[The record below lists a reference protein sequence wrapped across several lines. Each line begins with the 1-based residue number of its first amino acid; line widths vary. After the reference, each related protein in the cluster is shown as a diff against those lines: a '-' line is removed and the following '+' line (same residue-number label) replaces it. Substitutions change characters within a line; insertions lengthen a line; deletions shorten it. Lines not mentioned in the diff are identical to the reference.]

1 MRRTNALQPS
11 TSIGDGDEVPDRRP
25 AVKELSRLGWVY
37 GPLNQLAPLVRLA
50 AITTYVR
57 QSSSHPHLFPVVASI
72 AASLALRPLNLLAR
86 RLVPDRILGTED
98 MPLSPGDDKGGS
110 VSTAT
115 LRTRLLAAHLM
126 QLVAHVTLLGVG
138 GVDLVACGLDLG
150 KPHAGEAGLVGAATA
165 AVAFAVWLAIQR
177 LLGAQRRDDLTM
189 KGSTNDMTSST
200 EDELVLLM
208 PTTHRL
214 AFLVARCLRLALDAL
229 ADLMLFFVFLVDSA
243 SDESVRSFYAATSAP
258 PLSSVLAAALAALC
272 YGSQHLRFKGEW
284 LLGLGLGSALVGLA
298 RSSGDLRASYVAAAL
313 FAALRYLNRTHDVRR
328 FHGA

>member
-1 MRRTNALQPS
+1 MPVFCFDYLFRTQSLKVVRS
-11 TSIGDGDEVPDRRP
+11 LGDGDEVPDRRP

-165 AVAFAVWLAIQR
+165 ASR
-177 LLGAQRRDDLTM
+177 NM
-189 KGSTNDMTSST
+189 S
-200 EDELVLLM
+200 
-208 PTTHRL
+208 
-214 AFLVARCLRLALDAL
+214 C
-229 ADLMLFFVFLVDSA
+229 SA
-243 SDESVRSFYAATSAP
+243 S
-258 PLSSVLAAALAALC
+258 SSVLICEGKNTYARNKDGTRTSKAQNISDFMKWRLSLTPA
-272 YGSQHLRFKGEW
+272 
-284 LLGLGLGSALVGLA
+284 GLA
-298 RSSGDLRASYVAAAL
+298 G
-313 FAALRYLNRTHDVRR
+313 
-328 FHGA
+328 